1 MSWQTDAS
9 HTHIQFA
16 VRHMML
22 AKVRGHFDK
31 FNLNVDLDE
40 ANPERTS
47 VLVDIDAASL
57 DTRDPH
63 RDGHLRSADFLNAE
77 TYPTLRFQSKR
88 VEQIDAER
96 ARLIGDLTIREVT
109 REVPLDVEFVG
120 RSKSPW
126 GAESLGFNAKTKINR
141 KDWGLT
147 WNVGLETGGW
157 LVGDEVSIEIDAEL
171 VKQN

>member
-31 FNLNVDLDE
+31 FDVAVDLDE
-40 ANPERTS
+40 ADPERTS
-47 VLVDIDAASL
+47 VKVDIDAASL
-57 DTRDPH
+57 DTRDAH

-77 TYPTLRFQSKR
+77 VYPTLHFQSKR
-88 VEQIDAER
+88 VEQINAER
-96 ARLIGDLTIREVT
+96 ARLVGDLTIRDVT
-109 REVPLDVEFVG
+109 REVPLDVEFIG

-157 LVGDEVSIEIDAEL
+157 LVGDEVAIEIDAEL
-171 VKQN
+171 TRKN

>member
-1 MSWQTDAS
+1 MTWQTDTS
-9 HTHIQFA
+9 HTHIQFS
-16 VRHMML
+16 VRHMMIS
-22 AKVRGHFDK
+22 KVRGHFDK
-31 FNLNVDLDE
+31 FNVNVNLDE
-40 ANPERTS
+40 ANPERSS
-47 VLVDIDAASL
+47 VMVDIDAASL
-57 DTRDPH
+57 DTRDAN

-88 VEQIDAER
+88 VEQISAER
-96 ARLIGDLTIREVT
+96 ARLIGDLTIREIT

-126 GAESLGFNAKTKINR
+126 GAESLGFNAKTRINR

-157 LVGDEVSIEIDAEL
+157 LVGDEVAIEIDAEL